1 MNPIIL
7 TYMRRSKTQNI
18 GAVIKNY
25 LQQSGLDRR
34 LKEVEIINSWEELVG
49 TMISRRTKKI
59 ELKNGKMIIYLQS
72 SVVKNELMMLRETLK
87 NTLNEKVGEEIIR
100 EIILR

>member
-1 MNPIIL
+1 
-7 TYMRRSKTQNI
+7 MRRSKTQNI
-18 GAVIKNY
+18 GEVIKTY

-34 LKEVEIINSWEELVG
+34 LKEVEIINSWEDLVG

>member
-18 GAVIKNY
+18 GEVIKTY

-34 LKEVEIINSWEELVG
+34 LKEVEIINSWEDLVG